1 MRVKWETVWNP
12 QQTYLKR
19 VAVLAFWL
27 FVWLPMIFPIGVF
40 VGALFGLMIGLN
52 LMVRWA
58 TDDPTV
64 VKDAADAWVLL
75 RNFFLAIVVPCP

>member
-27 FVWLPMIFPIGVF
+27 FIWLPFLFPAGAFLGLFIGVLL
-40 VGALFGLMIGLN
+40 GID

-58 TDDPTV
+58 TDDPNL
-64 VKDAADAWVLL
+64 KAQAAEV
-75 RNFFLAIVVPCP
+75 RNMLAEYFLDIVVPCR